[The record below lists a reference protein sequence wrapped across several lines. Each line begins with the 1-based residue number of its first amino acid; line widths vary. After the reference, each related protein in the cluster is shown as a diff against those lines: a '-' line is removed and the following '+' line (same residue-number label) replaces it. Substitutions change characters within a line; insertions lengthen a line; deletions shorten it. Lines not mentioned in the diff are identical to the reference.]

1 MDYYEELVKLY
12 QEYPELI
19 FQNKGYQYLPQEVK
33 ERNKEGIDK
42 INTILEKTVEGFVR
56 FDNFKN
62 RPDKN
67 FWVRCRTNWS
77 PSFTGVDYFKIE
89 DFKKVSEE
97 LEQIK
102 EEICEELNIKSHEF
116 EYIVN
121 RLYDVHFE
129 DIYFKTKEE
138 LLPLIKEE
146 LKNI

>member
-12 QEYPELI
+12 QEYPELT
-19 FQNKGYQYLPQEVK
+19 FQNEGYQYLPQEVK

-67 FWVRCRTNWS
+67 FWVRCQTKWS
-77 PSFTGVDYFKIE
+77 PGFTGVNYFKIE
-89 DFKKVSEE
+89 DFKKVSEKF
-97 LEQIK
+97 EQAK
-102 EEICEELNIKSHEF
+102 KEICEELNIKSHEF

>member
-12 QEYPELI
+12 QEYPELT

-33 ERNKEGIDK
+33 ERNQEGIDK
-42 INTILEKTVEGFVR
+42 INAILEKTVEGFVR

-67 FWVRCRTNWS
+67 FWVRCQTKWS

-89 DFKKVSEE
+89 YFKKVSEKF
-97 LEQIK
+97 EQAK
-102 EEICEELNIKSHEF
+102 KEICEELNIKSHEF

>member
-12 QEYPELI
+12 QEYPELT

-42 INTILEKTVEGFVR
+42 INTILKKTIKGFVR

-62 RPDKN
+62 RTDKN

-77 PSFTGVDYFKIE
+77 PGFTGVNYFKIE

-129 DIYFKTKEE
+129 DIYFNTKEE

>member
-12 QEYPELI
+12 QEYPELT
-19 FQNKGYQYLPQEVK
+19 FQNEGYQYLPQEVK
-33 ERNKEGIDK
+33 EKNKEGIDK
-42 INTILEKTVEGFVR
+42 INTILEKTIEGFVR

-62 RPDKN
+62 RTDKN
-67 FWVRCRTNWS
+67 FWIRCQTKWS
-77 PSFTGVDYFKIE
+77 PGFTGVNYFKIE
-89 DFKKVSEE
+89 DFKKVSEKF
-97 LEQIK
+97 EQAK
-102 EEICEELNIKSHEF
+102 KEICEELNIKSHEF

>member
-12 QEYPELI
+12 QEYPELT

-42 INTILEKTVEGFVR
+42 INAILEKTIEGFVR

-67 FWVRCRTNWS
+67 FWIRCQTKWS
-77 PSFTGVDYFKIE
+77 PDFTGVNYFKIE
-89 DFKKVSEE
+89 DFKKVSEKF
-97 LEQIK
+97 EQAK
-102 EEICEELNIKSHEF
+102 KEICEELNIKSHEF

-121 RLYDVHFE
+121 RLYDIHFE

>member
-12 QEYPELI
+12 QEYPELT

-33 ERNKEGIDK
+33 ERNQEGIDK
-42 INTILEKTVEGFVR
+42 INTILEKTVEGFVM

-67 FWVRCRTNWS
+67 FWVRCQTRWS

-89 DFKKVSEE
+89 YFKKVSEE
-97 LEQIK
+97 FEQAK
-102 EEICEELNIKSHEF
+102 KEICEELNIKSHEF

>member
-12 QEYPELI
+12 QEYPELT
-19 FQNKGYQYLPQEVK
+19 FQNEGYQYLPQEVK

-42 INTILEKTVEGFVR
+42 INTILEKTIEGFVR

-62 RPDKN
+62 RTDKN
-67 FWVRCRTNWS
+67 FWIRCQTKWS
-77 PSFTGVDYFKIE
+77 PGFTGVNYFKIE
-89 DFKKVSEE
+89 DFKKVSEKF
-97 LEQIK
+97 EQAK
-102 EEICEELNIKSHEF
+102 KEICEELNIKSHEF